1 MKAVGYI
8 RVSTNEQANEGVSL
22 DAQRHKIEA
31 YAAFRGLELV
41 EIVVDAGVS
50 ASKPLA
56 DRAGGAK
63 VLSLVESGAAE
74 AVIAAKLDR
83 LFRNAADCL
92 VVTRTWDKADVSL
105 HLLDMGM
112 DTSSPLG
119 RAFLTMAAAFGE
131 LELNLIRERTKTGL
145 AQVKAEGGRIGRDAF
160 GWTRGEGLDESG
172 RRVCEAVEGELAAV
186 ERILA
191 LRDAGSTLQ
200 EIADK
205 LNGEAVPTKR
215 GGRWY
220 PGTVR
225 AILLRASGANG

>member
-22 DAQRHKIEA
+22 DAQRLKIEA
-31 YAAFRGLELV
+31 YAAFRGLELID
-41 EIVVDAGVS
+41 IVVDAGVS

-63 VLSLVESGAAE
+63 VLGLIAAGS
-74 AVIAAKLDR
+74 AVAVVAAKLDR

-92 VVTRTWDKADVSL
+92 VVTRTWDKANVSL

-112 DTSSPLG
+112 DTTSPLG

-145 AQVKAEGGRIGRDAF
+145 AQVKADGGRIGRDGF
-160 GWTRGEGLDESG
+160 GWTRGEALDGEG
-172 RRVCEAVEGELAAV
+172 RRVCEAVDAELVAID
-186 ERILA
+186 RIVA
-191 LRDAGSTLQ
+191 LRVGGATLQ
-200 EIADK
+200 QIADA
-205 LNGEAVPTKR
+205 LNAEAVQTKR

-225 AILLRASGANG
+225 SVLLRAGHGHG